1 MSCLYQDYFVCLLC
15 NKSSTFKPLN
25 MNISELSSLSISELR
40 SLNEAVINT
49 IKYKRKLESSA
60 KKVGLSVGMTVRV
73 NHPKLAGQ
81 ELHISKINR
90 TKATVHIRSGK
101 AYIVPI
107 SLIEY

>member
-1 MSCLYQDYFVCLLC
+1 
-15 NKSSTFKPLN
+15 
-25 MNISELSSLSISELR
+25 MNINHIEITQIKSIIAKASIEELR
-40 SLNEAVINT
+40 MLNETIINT
-49 IKYKRKLESSA
+49 IKYKRTLEASV

-90 TKATVHIRSGK
+90 TKATVHITSGK
-101 AYIVPI
+101 AFIVPI

>member
-1 MSCLYQDYFVCLLC
+1 
-15 NKSSTFKPLN
+15 
-25 MNISELSSLSISELR
+25 MNINHIEITQIKGIIAKASIEELR
-40 SLNEAVINT
+40 MLNETIINT
-49 IKYKRKLESSA
+49 IKFKRATETSD
-60 KKVGLSVGMTVRV
+60 KKRALRVGMTVRV

-90 TKATVHIRSGK
+90 TKATVHIRSGR

>member
-1 MSCLYQDYFVCLLC
+1 MRVQPL
-15 NKSSTFKPLN
+15 KPLN
-25 MNISELSSLSISELR
+25 MNISQLSSLSISELR

-81 ELHISKINR
+81 ELSVNKINR
-90 TKATVHIRSGK
+90 TKATLSIKSGK
-101 AYIVPI
+101 CFVVPI

>member
-1 MSCLYQDYFVCLLC
+1 
-15 NKSSTFKPLN
+15 
-25 MNISELSSLSISELR
+25 MNIPQLSSLSLSELR
-40 SLNEAVINT
+40 SLNEAVVNM
-49 IKYKRKLESSA
+49 IKFKRATETSD
-60 KKVGLSVGMTVRV
+60 KKRALRVGMTVRV

-90 TKATVHIRSGK
+90 TKATVHIRSGR

>member
-1 MSCLYQDYFVCLLC
+1 
-15 NKSSTFKPLN
+15 
-25 MNISELSSLSISELR
+25 MNISQLSSLSISELR
-40 SLNEAVINT
+40 SLNEAVVSM
-49 IKYKRKLESSA
+49 IKHKRSMESA
-60 KKVGLSVGMTVRV
+60 LKKVGLSVGMSVRV

-90 TKATVHIRSGK
+90 TKATVHIKSGK

>member
-1 MSCLYQDYFVCLLC
+1 
-15 NKSSTFKPLN
+15 
-25 MNISELSSLSISELR
+25 MNISELSSLSLSELR

-49 IKYKRKLESSA
+49 IKYKRKLESSV

>member
-1 MSCLYQDYFVCLLC
+1 
-15 NKSSTFKPLN
+15 
-25 MNISELSSLSISELR
+25 MNTAQLSSLSLSELR
-40 SLNEAVINT
+40 SLNEAVVNM
-49 IKYKRKLESSA
+49 IKFKRATETSD
-60 KKVGLSVGMTVRV
+60 KKRALRVGMTVRV

-90 TKATVHIRSGK
+90 TKATVHIRSGR